1 MDTFVNIP
9 KKVIDPNRDKKS
21 LEVAKLSEVSIRNK
35 SRVPKN
41 HPYLKYNKKY
51 EWLHGNNETI
61 RTQ

>member
-41 HPYLKYNKKY
+41 HPYLKYNRKY
-51 EWLHGNNETI
+51 E
-61 RTQ
+61 